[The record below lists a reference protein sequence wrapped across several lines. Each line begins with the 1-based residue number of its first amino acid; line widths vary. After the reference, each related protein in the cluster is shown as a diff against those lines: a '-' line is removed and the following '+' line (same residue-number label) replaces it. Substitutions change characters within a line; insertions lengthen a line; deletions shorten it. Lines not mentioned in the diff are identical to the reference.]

1 MGRYWS
7 LLRVLSVR
15 EFQKCVFFII
25 KIMKWRVSAYA
36 CFPPPT
42 CPSHRSAHFLP
53 SWIITIPAQFATL
66 QSKRVH
72 AFRASSDADW
82 KKKEKDQVRGFR
94 AEVTYRGKYVH
105 SKKAHLNQLCG
116 LLSEYFHRSIIQ
128 AVYLFMPTTQKT
140 SWTNMPG
147 QGVLCAKDYRRRGKR
162 WCQIGRSKLLR
173 RQSHRRLSLQYK
185 GGRSNAVRQEQEVV
199 QASTRSTSFS
209 SQGCY

>member
-1 MGRYWS
+1 MLVF
-7 LLRVLSVR
+7 LLLPVLRTAVLIFYRHELSPAQPSSQHYR
-15 EFQKCVFFII
+15 LN
-25 KIMKWRVSAYA
+25 VSA
-36 CFPPPT
+36 
-42 CPSHRSAHFLP
+42 PSEPLRMP
-53 SWIITIPAQFATL
+53 IE
-66 QSKRVH
+66 
-72 AFRASSDADW
+72 
-82 KKKEKDQVRGFR
+82 KKK
-94 AEVTYRGKYVH
+94 
-105 SKKAHLNQLCG
+105 KKTKSEGLELKAYLNQLCG

-128 AVYLFMPTTQKT
+128 AVYLFMPTTQRT

-147 QGVLCAKDYRRRGKR
+147 QVLCAKDYRRRGKR